1 MLVWSKEM
9 NLRNDEFKTLKLPRW
24 EDFPAF
30 ELYIDQVI
38 AFVCDRLD
46 IFRNC
51 DEPLIT
57 AAMIN
62 NYVKNGVLHP
72 PVKKK
77 YDRTHLAKLIV
88 ICISKR
94 ILALSQISDAIA
106 VMSRGYDIAE
116 GYNIFCDEVE
126 YEVRSVACPE
136 KFPQRAIS
144 SAESHK
150 EAILRSLSS
159 AVARILV
166 FDRFIEQRRRLSSV
180 AKKMSEKK

>member
-1 MLVWSKEM
+1 M

-38 AFVCDRLD
+38 AFVCDRLE
-46 IFRNC
+46 IFRND

-106 VMSRGYDIAE
+106 VMSRGYEIAE

-126 YEVRSVACPE
+126 YEVKSISFPE
-136 KFPQRAIS
+136 EYPQKSIAS
-144 SAESHK
+144 SESHK
-150 EAILRSLSS
+150 EAILRSLAS
-159 AVARILV
+159 AVSRVLV
-166 FDRFIEQRRRLSSV
+166 FDRFIRQRRRLASV
-180 AKKMSEKK
+180 VLKNK

>member
-1 MLVWSKEM
+1 M

-38 AFVCDRLD
+38 AFVCDRLE
-46 IFRNC
+46 IFRND

-106 VMSRGYDIAE
+106 VMSRGYEIAE

-126 YEVRSVACPE
+126 YEVKSISFPE
-136 KFPQRAIS
+136 EYPQKSIAS
-144 SAESHK
+144 SESHK
-150 EAILRSLSS
+150 EAILRSLAS
-159 AVARILV
+159 AVSRVLV
-166 FDRFIEQRRRLSSV
+166 FDRFIRQRRRLASV
-180 AKKMSEKK
+180 VQKNK

>member
-1 MLVWSKEM
+1 M

-38 AFVCDRLD
+38 AFVCDRLE
-46 IFRNC
+46 IFRND

-106 VMSRGYDIAE
+106 VMSRGYEIAE

-126 YEVRSVACPE
+126 YEVKSISFPE
-136 KFPQRAIS
+136 EYPQKSIAS
-144 SAESHK
+144 SESHK
-150 EAILRSLSS
+150 EAILRSLAS
-159 AVARILV
+159 AVSRVLV
-166 FDRFIEQRRRLSSV
+166 FDRFIRQRRRLASIV
-180 AKKMSEKK
+180 QRNK

>member
-1 MLVWSKEM
+1 M

-38 AFVCDRLD
+38 AFVCDKLE
-46 IFRNC
+46 IFRND

-126 YEVRSVACPE
+126 YEVKSISFPE
-136 KFPQRAIS
+136 EYPQKSIAS
-144 SAESHK
+144 SESHK
-150 EAILRSLSS
+150 EAILRSLAS
-159 AVARILV
+159 AVSRVLV
-166 FDRFIEQRRRLSSV
+166 FDRFIRQRRRLASV
-180 AKKMSEKK
+180 VQRNK

>member
-1 MLVWSKEM
+1 M

-38 AFVCDRLD
+38 AFVCDKLE
-46 IFRNC
+46 IFRND

-57 AAMIN
+57 AAMLN

-126 YEVRSVACPE
+126 YEVKSISFPE
-136 KFPQRAIS
+136 EYPQKSIAS
-144 SAESHK
+144 SESHK
-150 EAILRSLSS
+150 EAILRSLAS
-159 AVARILV
+159 AVSRVLV
-166 FDRFIEQRRRLSSV
+166 FDRFIRQRRRLASV
-180 AKKMSEKK
+180 VQRNK

>member
-1 MLVWSKEM
+1 M

-30 ELYIDQVI
+30 ELYVDQVI
-38 AFVCDRLD
+38 AFVCDRLE
-46 IFRNC
+46 IFRND

-106 VMSRGYDIAE
+106 VMSRGYEIAE

-126 YEVRSVACPE
+126 YEVKSISFPE
-136 KFPQRAIS
+136 EYPQKSIAS
-144 SAESHK
+144 SESHK
-150 EAILRSLSS
+150 EAILRSLAS
-159 AVARILV
+159 AVSRVLV
-166 FDRFIEQRRRLSSV
+166 FDRFIRQRRRLASV
-180 AKKMSEKK
+180 VQKNK

>member
-1 MLVWSKEM
+1 M

-24 EDFPAF
+24 EEFPAF

-38 AFVCDRLD
+38 SFVCENLK
-46 IFRNC
+46 IFCN
-51 DEPLIT
+51 DEEPFIT
-57 AAMIN
+57 SAMIN

-94 ILALSQISDAIA
+94 ILALSQISDAIS

-126 YEVRSVACPE
+126 YEVKSIA
-136 KFPQRAIS
+136 FPDEFPRKAIS
-144 SAESHK
+144 DAASHK
-150 EAILRSLSS
+150 EAILRSLAS
-159 AVARILV
+159 AVSRVLV
-166 FDRFIEQRRRLSSV
+166 FDRFIEQRKRLAAIV
-180 AKKMSEKK
+180 QKNK

>member
-1 MLVWSKEM
+1 M

-24 EDFPAF
+24 EEFPAF

-38 AFVCDRLD
+38 SFVCENLR
-46 IFRNC
+46 IFNND

-116 GYNIFCDEVE
+116 GYNVFCDEVE
-126 YEVRSVACPE
+126 YEVRSISFPDE
-136 KFPQRAIS
+136 FPQKSIS
-144 SAESHK
+144 ETDSHK
-150 EAILRSLSS
+150 EAILRSLAS
-159 AVARILV
+159 AVSRVLV
-166 FDRFIEQRRRLSSV
+166 FDRFIEQRKRLAAIV
-180 AKKMSEKK
+180 QKNK

>member
-1 MLVWSKEM
+1 M

-38 AFVCDRLD
+38 AFVCDRLE
-46 IFRNC
+46 IFRND

-106 VMSRGYDIAE
+106 VMSRGYEIAE

-126 YEVRSVACPE
+126 YEVKSISFPE
-136 KFPQRAIS
+136 EYPQKSIAS
-144 SAESHK
+144 SESHK
-150 EAILRSLSS
+150 EAILRSLAS
-159 AVARILV
+159 AVSRVLV
-166 FDRFIEQRRRLSSV
+166 FDRFIRQRRRLASIV
-180 AKKMSEKK
+180 QKNK

>member
-1 MLVWSKEM
+1 MPTTKIVVKA
-9 NLRNDEFKTLKLPRW
+9 LKLPRW
-24 EDFPAF
+24 EEFPAF

-38 AFVCDRLD
+38 SFVCENLK
-46 IFRNC
+46 IFSND

-57 AAMIN
+57 SAMIN

-116 GYNIFCDEVE
+116 GYNVFCDEVE
-126 YEVRSVACPE
+126 YEVKSISFPDE
-136 KFPQRAIS
+136 FPQKSIS
-144 SAESHK
+144 ETDSHK
-150 EAILRSLSS
+150 EAILRSLAS
-159 AVARILV
+159 AVARVLV
-166 FDRFIEQRRRLSSV
+166 FDRFIMQRRRLASV
-180 AKKMSEKK
+180 VLKNL

>member
-1 MLVWSKEM
+1 M

-38 AFVCDRLD
+38 AFVCDRLE
-46 IFRNC
+46 IFRND

-94 ILALSQISDAIA
+94 ILELSQISDAIA
-106 VMSRGYDIAE
+106 VMSRGYEIAE

-126 YEVRSVACPE
+126 YEVKSISFPE
-136 KFPQRAIS
+136 EYPQKSIAS
-144 SAESHK
+144 SESHK
-150 EAILRSLSS
+150 EAILRSLAS
-159 AVARILV
+159 AVSRVLV
-166 FDRFIEQRRRLSSV
+166 FDRFIRQRRRLASV
-180 AKKMSEKK
+180 VLKNK

>member
-1 MLVWSKEM
+1 M

-38 AFVCDRLD
+38 AFVCDKLE
-46 IFRNC
+46 IFRND

-126 YEVRSVACPE
+126 YEVKSISFPE
-136 KFPQRAIS
+136 EYPQKSIAS
-144 SAESHK
+144 SESHK
-150 EAILRSLSS
+150 EAILRSLAS
-159 AVARILV
+159 AVSRVLV
-166 FDRFIEQRRRLSSV
+166 FDRFIRQRRRLASV
-180 AKKMSEKK
+180 AQRNK

>member
-1 MLVWSKEM
+1 M

-24 EDFPAF
+24 EEFPAF

-38 AFVCDRLD
+38 AFVCDRLE
-46 IFRNC
+46 IFRND

-106 VMSRGYDIAE
+106 VMSRGYEIAE

-126 YEVRSVACPE
+126 YEVKSISFPE
-136 KFPQRAIS
+136 EFPQKSIAS
-144 SAESHK
+144 SESHK
-150 EAILRSLSS
+150 EAILRSLAS
-159 AVARILV
+159 AVSRVLV
-166 FDRFIEQRRRLSSV
+166 FDRFIRQRRRLASIV
-180 AKKMSEKK
+180 QKNK